1 MGDKKKITPSSFHKG
16 VLLFDKENWK
26 PEFDEWNNQYDNS
39 LNQGLSTG
47 EIVKVYAWEYI
58 MKDRLLQMEEE
69 LNQYFR
75 IVDTIELSKI
85 HEVKNIIK
93 WECNLNSVWLKKL
106 FISIEIVELSRYPVN
121 KSIYEAYNLF

>member
-93 WECNLNSVWLKKL
+93 WECNLNSVRLKNYSFRLKL
-106 FISIEIVELSRYPVN
+106 
-121 KSIYEAYNLF
+121 